1 MRRKI
6 IGVLIVLCL
15 SLTACAKSTQDD
27 AHIDKTA
34 SVEVDFV
41 STDEEM
47 FDDRNL
53 DASYDTNTCV
63 QVTFNGDQIT
73 ATSDSVQINSTTITL
88 NEEVTYLI
96 SGTLDDGM
104 LMSMP
109 MRMPSFN

>member
-15 SLTACAKSTQDD
+15 SLTACVKSTQDD
-27 AHIDKTA
+27 THIDKTA